1 MASGPGGLF
10 KAVEVSTLGA
20 TKQSLSSEM
29 SQVMSYLSYFFLIR
43 FQIHFKLLDWVF
55 SRFLKFHQMIKGING
70 SMILMINL
78 SIISNLYQSDVGSR
92 GHERERNK
100 ATTLGR
106 VCEGPCLERLQGI
119 WDFAVDGRVEV
130 CRSYVICSVF
140 TDFTVCFRVP
150 LHLTFSSTMPQ
161 LHIMKS

>member
-1 MASGPGGLF
+1 MSQIFQVIGLSF
-10 KAVEVSTLGA
+10 FSIFEVSSDDQRD
-20 TKQSLSSEM
+20 K
-29 SQVMSYLSYFFLIR
+29 R
-43 FQIHFKLLDWVF
+43 
-55 SRFLKFHQMIKGING
+55 ING
-70 SMILMINL
+70 SND
-78 SIISNLYQSDVGSR
+78 QPGVGRR

-119 WDFAVDGRVEV
+119 WHFAVDGIVEV

>member
-1 MASGPGGLF
+1 
-10 KAVEVSTLGA
+10 
-20 TKQSLSSEM
+20 
-29 SQVMSYLSYFFLIR
+29 
-43 FQIHFKLLDWVF
+43 
-55 SRFLKFHQMIKGING
+55 MIKGING

-78 SIISNLYQSDVGSR
+78 SIISNLYQSGVGRR

-130 CRSYVICSVF
+130 CRSYVCSVF
-140 TDFTVCFRVP
+140 TDFTVCFRV
-150 LHLTFSSTMPQ
+150 LLYLTFSSTMPQ
-161 LHIMKS
+161 VHIMKSIQIIS